1 MKRNNKLFR
10 NILII
15 AFIIWLIFMLRQQ
28 TNISQYKKDL
38 KTLSSKIELAE
49 EELSQNKQELEKEKE
64 NTNSLE
70 YIEKLAR
77 EKLGMYLQNE
87 RVYVDSNM

>member
-1 MKRNNKLFR
+1 MKKGKLLKKVF
-10 NILII
+10 II
-15 AFIIWLIFMLRQQ
+15 AFIVWIIMLIKQQ
-28 TNISQYKKDL
+28 LSISQYRDEIKD
-38 KTLSSKIELAE
+38 LSSKIEIAE
-49 EELSQNKQELEKEKE
+49 NNLNQNKQDLEQEKE

>member
-1 MKRNNKLFR
+1 MKKNKFFR
-10 NILII
+10 NLMII
-15 AFIIWLIFMLRQQ
+15 AFIAWTIVIVKQQ
-28 TNISQYKKDL
+28 FNISQYKSEL
-38 KTLSSKIELAE
+38 ETLSSKIEVAE
-49 EELSQNKQELEKEKE
+49 EELNQNKKELEEE
-64 NTNSLE
+64 NKNINSPE

>member
-1 MKRNNKLFR
+1 MKKNKLFR

-15 AFIIWLIFMLRQQ
+15 AFIAWLVILIKQQLNIF
-28 TNISQYKKDL
+28 QYKDEL
-38 KTLSSKIELAE
+38 KTLSSKIEVAE
-49 EELSQNKQELEKEKE
+49 EELNQNKQNLETEKK
-64 NTNSLE
+64 NTSSPE

-77 EKLGMYLQNE
+77 EKLGMYLPNE

>member
-1 MKRNNKLFR
+1 MKRNKLFR
-10 NILII
+10 NFMII
-15 AFIIWLIFMLRQQ
+15 AFIIWAFVIIKQQ
-28 TNISQYKKDL
+28 FNIAQYKNEL
-38 KTLSSKIELAE
+38 KNLSSKIEIAE
-49 EELSQNKQELEKEKE
+49 EELSQNKKELEKENE
-64 NTNSLE
+64 NINSPE

>member
-1 MKRNNKLFR
+1 MKKTLFR

-15 AFIIWLIFMLRQQ
+15 SFIIWSIFLIKQQ
-28 TNISQYKKDL
+28 LNIIQYKDEIKA
-38 KTLSSKIELAE
+38 LSSKIEVAE
-49 EELSQNKQELEKEKE
+49 EKLDDNKKSLEAEKQ

-77 EKLGMYLQNE
+77 EKLGMYLPNE
-87 RVYVDSNM
+87 RVYVDSTK

>member
-1 MKRNNKLFR
+1 MKKSKIFR
-10 NILII
+10 NIMLI
-15 AFIIWLIFMLRQQ
+15 AFIIWAFVIIKQQ
-28 TNISQYKKDL
+28 FNIAQYKNDL
-38 KTLSSKIELAE
+38 KTLASKIEVAE
-49 EELSQNKQELEKEKE
+49 EELDQNKKELKEE
-64 NTNSLE
+64 NENINSPE